1 MMANNTQKDKATQME
16 QTKDEDVGIM
26 IYGNVKI
33 RDIDTGKILVNQRA

>member
-1 MMANNTQKDKATQME
+1 MTKETAKTPINSSDTQR
-16 QTKDEDVGIM
+16 DEDLGIM